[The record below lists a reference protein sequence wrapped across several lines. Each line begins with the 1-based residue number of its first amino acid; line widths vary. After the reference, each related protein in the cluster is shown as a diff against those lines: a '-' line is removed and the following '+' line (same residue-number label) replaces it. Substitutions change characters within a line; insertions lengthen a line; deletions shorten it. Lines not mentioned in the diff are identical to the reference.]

1 MSVMSKAPLNYEMP
15 TEVRELAEKSVEQA
29 RKAFDGFLGA
39 ASKAM
44 SAAETQASSVQT
56 NTKDMTTK
64 AMVYAERNVT
74 AAFELAQKI
83 VRSKDV
89 QEIMQHQAEY
99 LKSQAAAMQ
108 AQLKDFGEVVQANV
122 QKAATET
129 QAVMTKVAADAQDA
143 IQTAQKAASDAT
155 TKRK

>member
-1 MSVMSKAPLNYEMP
+1 MQNTPMNYELP
-15 TEVRELAEKSVEQA
+15 AEVRDFAEKSVEQA

-44 SAAETQASSVQT
+44 SAAETQATTVQSS
-56 NTKDMTTK
+56 TKDMTTK

-83 VRSKDV
+83 VRAKDM
-89 QEIMQHQAEY
+89 QEILQHQSDY
-99 LKSQAAAMQ
+99 LKAQAAALQ
-108 AQLKDFGEVVQANV
+108 TQLKEFGDVVQANV
-122 QKAATET
+122 QKAATDT
-129 QAVMTKVAADAQDA
+129 QAVMTKAAADAQDA
-143 IQTAQKAASDAT
+143 IQTAQKAATDA

>member
-1 MSVMSKAPLNYEMP
+1 MTKAPLNYELP
-15 TEVRELAEKSVEQA
+15 TEVRDFAEKSVEQA

-89 QEIMQHQAEY
+89 QEIMQHQSDY
-99 LKSQAAAMQ
+99 LKSQAASLQ
-108 AQLKDFGEVVQANV
+108 AQLKELGETVQATV
-122 QKAATET
+122 QKATTEAQT
-129 QAVMTKVAADAQDA
+129 TMQKVASEAQEA
-143 IQTAQKAASDAT
+143 IQSAQKAASDAT